1 MNTITGVISDMPELF
16 GTDGIR
22 NAVNEYPMTA
32 EMVLSIGKGIG
43 RFFAGSG
50 PSPIVI
56 GKDTRLS
63 GDLFEHALAAGVS
76 ASGTDVLLLGVIP
89 TPGVA
94 HAVRLL
100 QAKAGIVISASHNP
114 WTDNGIKVFD
124 PAGFKLSRSAEQV
137 LEQVI
142 LGAETSQKYPTSS
155 QSGRIRFHHDTC
167 ANYRDFLIRTAS
179 DDQFSLK
186 GVRMVVDCANGAT
199 ALVAPDVFRRHGASV
214 AVLSASPDG
223 RNINEGC
230 GSEQPAAMA
239 ASVQKTGA
247 AVGFAFDGDGDRVVI
262 CDETGAVLTGD
273 QVVAI
278 CARHFKNSGRLQKNV
293 VVTTVMSNMGLRSAL
308 KKMDIRHVAAGV
320 GDRHVVE
327 AMKNA
332 GAVLGGED
340 SGHIVFL
347 DRHSTGDGILSAIE
361 ILNIMTSENR
371 PLSELKQIMT
381 IFPQVMIN
389 VRVKTKPAIE
399 SLSGV
404 NQMIQSIESR
414 LGRDGRVL
422 VRYSGTQPMCRVMV
436 EGPTLSQ
443 VQLFCQTIADAVR
456 AAIG

>member
-1 MNTITGVISDMPELF
+1 MPELF

-43 RFFAGSG
+43 RFFTGSG

-63 GDLFEHALAAGVS
+63 GDLFEHALAAGIS

-94 HAVRLL
+94 HAVQLL

-124 PAGFKLSRSAEQV
+124 PAGFKLSESLEQK

-142 LGAETSQKYPTSS
+142 LGAETSQKHLSS
-155 QSGRIRFHHDTC
+155 ALSGRIRFHHDAC

-199 ALVAPDVFRRHGASV
+199 AQVAPDVFRRLGASV

-247 AVGFAFDGDGDRVVI
+247 AVGFAFDGDG
-262 CDETGAVLTGD
+262 
-273 QVVAI
+273 
-278 CARHFKNSGRLQKNV
+278 
-293 VVTTVMSNMGLRSAL
+293 
-308 KKMDIRHVAAGV
+308 
-320 GDRHVVE
+320 
-327 AMKNA
+327 
-332 GAVLGGED
+332 
-340 SGHIVFL
+340 
-347 DRHSTGDGILSAIE
+347 
-361 ILNIMTSENR
+361 
-371 PLSELKQIMT
+371 
-381 IFPQVMIN
+381 
-389 VRVKTKPAIE
+389 
-399 SLSGV
+399 
-404 NQMIQSIESR
+404 
-414 LGRDGRVL
+414 
-422 VRYSGTQPMCRVMV
+422 
-436 EGPTLSQ
+436 
-443 VQLFCQTIADAVR
+443 
-456 AAIG
+456 